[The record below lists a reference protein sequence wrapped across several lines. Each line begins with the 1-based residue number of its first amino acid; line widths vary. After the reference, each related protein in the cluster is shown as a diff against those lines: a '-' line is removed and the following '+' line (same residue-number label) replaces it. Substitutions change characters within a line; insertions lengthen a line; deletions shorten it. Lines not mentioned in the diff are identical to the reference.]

1 MNTKKNQEI
10 NKRNDIKLSN
20 QFEKSLNL
28 SNSEESY
35 EEYTPKELSYIDKY
49 KAMALNR
56 LTDDEV
62 YDIVCKYNFN
72 DEKIEREIKEFTKL
86 ILNKGD
92 DYSWTIIDTGK
103 SKFCFLQ
110 SIFFVMLHFTLT

>member
-1 MNTKKNQEI
+1 MN
-10 NKRNDIKLSN
+10 NKRNQEMSKKADIKLSN
-20 QFEKSLNL
+20 QLEKSLNL

-35 EEYTPKELSYIDKY
+35 EEYSPKELQYIDKY

-62 YDIVCKYNFN
+62 YDIICKYNFN

-86 ILNKGD
+86 VLNKGN
-92 DYSWTIIDTGK
+92 DYSWTIIDAGK
-103 SKFCFLQ
+103 S
-110 SIFFVMLHFTLT
+110 I

>member
-1 MNTKKNQEI
+1 MNTKKNQQI
-10 NKRNDIKLSN
+10 NKKEDIKLSR

-35 EEYTPKELSYIDKY
+35 EEYSPKELEYIDKY

-62 YDIVCKYNFN
+62 YEIICKYNFN
-72 DEKIEREIKEFTKL
+72 DEKIQNEIKEFTKL

-92 DYSWTIIDTGK
+92 DYSWTIIDAGK
-103 SKFCFLQ
+103 S
-110 SIFFVMLHFTLT
+110 IFE